1 MQSLDHRTILFQTND
16 NSKTN
21 CQVSKNK
28 RVMSQKLVKSY
39 EKKQDWDLLPA
50 VASNFPFLFF
60 FFTFSYF
67 CTTTILQAFIALP
80 YSLKPLLTMYYSHL
94 QIIFLLGCKHV
105 TKPSYQTIS
114 CSVKLMLKSGNS
126 FLVCHTFLSPLVKE
140 IDTKNSAPF
149 QAIAKHLAP
158 FW

>member
-16 NSKTN
+16 KDSKTN

-39 EKKQDWDLLPA
+39 EKIQNKIETYYLLLHPI
-50 VASNFPFLFF
+50 FHFCFI

-80 YSLKPLLTMYYSHL
+80 YSLLKPLLPTA
-94 QIIFLLGCKHV
+94 IFKSS
-105 TKPSYQTIS
+105 SYWA
-114 CSVKLMLKSGNS
+114 
-126 FLVCHTFLSPLVKE
+126 LVRHTFLNPWFKE
-140 IDTKNSAPF
+140 IDTKKVLHFKQYQS
-149 QAIAKHLAP
+149 I
-158 FW
+158 